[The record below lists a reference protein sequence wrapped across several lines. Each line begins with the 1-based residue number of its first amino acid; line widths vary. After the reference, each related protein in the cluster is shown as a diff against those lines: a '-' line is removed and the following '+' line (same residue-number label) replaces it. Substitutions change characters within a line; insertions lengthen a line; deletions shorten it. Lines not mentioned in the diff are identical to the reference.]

1 MYKSIKLLE
10 CADFIFHISN
20 LFSFLF
26 YFFPINESFAH
37 VI

>member
-1 MYKSIKLLE
+1 MIMRKDNRRLYALSLI
-10 CADFIFHISN
+10 IS
-20 LFSFLF
+20 LF